1 MNSNDD
7 QSSLPA
13 TKICTRRRNAKRYT
27 SRGALFTLLVAVAI
41 FLTTP
46 RFAAQTPG
54 EPPPAAPSQ
63 QQSTPAPAQQQ
74 QQAI

>member
-46 RFAAQTPG
+46 RFAQHGLLEGQPRQRAG
-54 EPPPAAPSQ
+54 G
-63 QQSTPAPAQQQ
+63 
-74 QQAI
+74 